1 MHVVTQVGMHAT
13 YVPSAC
19 MSCKYYR
26 VTPDMYVINV
36 CNACRITWCG
46 TVRHV
51 CSRCA
56 TACSLA
62 PTHTHVCR
70 CRLSLLKNSI
80 IHVQSVYIY
89 ILKPICVL
97 LFHIMLYKQVCA
109 YTCMHACMHT
119 YVHPSIHPSMHACMH
134 ACIRTYVHACMH
146 IYSTYI
152 DMHVHIHTGTHAW
165 VSIYIYIYTD
175 THTHMYT
182 CFLYAYTY
190 NTHTR
195 TQLGQHTLFLSLSRA
210 RSWDEHTRTGSA
222 MCRIG
227 KINAVHDDT
236 VRSFATGAKP
246 KQLGC
251 WHCRFMSRVAIAADK
266 VGFV

>member
-1 MHVVTQVGMHAT
+1 MQRMYRG
-13 YVPSAC
+13 VPSAC

-26 VTPDMYVINV
+26 LTPDMYVINV

-119 YVHPSIHPSMHACMH
+119 YVHPSIHPSIHACMH
-134 ACIRTYVHACMH
+134 ACMHTYIRTCMHAYIQYIHRHAYTYTHGHACL
-146 IYSTYI
+146 SQYI
-152 DMHVHIHTGTHAW
+152 H
-165 VSIYIYIYTD
+165 IYIYTD

-210 RSWDEHTRTGSA
+210 R
-222 MCRIG
+222 
-227 KINAVHDDT
+227 AVGT
-236 VRSFATGAKP
+236 SIPELVAPCVG
-246 KQLGC
+246 LG
-251 WHCRFMSRVAIAADK
+251 R
-266 VGFV
+266 